1 MKNIILLRIIKEN
14 RIKIYK
20 EYKKKKNK
28 KKRLD
33 WLFGLSSQ
41 HSSSHLKLDD
51 GEKL

>member
-1 MKNIILLRIIKEN
+1 MKNILLRIIKEN

-20 EYKKKKNK
+20 EYKKKQK

-41 HSSSHLKLDD
+41 HASSHLKLDD